1 MYQFTC
7 IEQKARENSEGYR
20 SLQIALVERGGGK
33 YVDSR
38 IIVRGARTVPVH
50 LQDKKIKLNSEIY
63 CMLLFMCVPA
73 TFMVGVYVLYGYSTQ
88 GSPDWMGSEDEPLS
102 GFSWRGGSERDTTG
116 ILLWSEVFITDLPNG
131 EQVS

>member
-1 MYQFTC
+1 
-7 IEQKARENSEGYR
+7 
-20 SLQIALVERGGGK
+20 
-33 YVDSR
+33 
-38 IIVRGARTVPVH
+38 
-50 LQDKKIKLNSEIY
+50 
-63 CMLLFMCVPA
+63 MCVPA